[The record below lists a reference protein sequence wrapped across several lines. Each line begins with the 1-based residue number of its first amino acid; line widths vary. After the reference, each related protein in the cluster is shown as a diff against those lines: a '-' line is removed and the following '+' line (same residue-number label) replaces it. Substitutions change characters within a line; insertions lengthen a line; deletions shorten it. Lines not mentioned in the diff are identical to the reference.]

1 MGIYNLVS
9 FGGIFAVAGL
19 AWLCSRRK
27 RVVNWRVV
35 LGGIGLQLLI
45 ALFIFVVPAGRRFFL
60 FINTIV
66 VKVLESAVA
75 GSSFL
80 FGRLALPPGVVNE
93 AGETSLGY
101 FLIFQALPTI
111 IFFAALVSA
120 LYYLRVMPLLV
131 KFFAR
136 LFSRT
141 LRVSGAES
149 LCVSSEIF
157 VGIESSL
164 VVRPYLMDMTRSE
177 LVTIMTAGM
186 ATIAS
191 SVLATYVIF
200 LQRFLPTIAGH
211 LVSASFLAAP
221 AALVTSKLVFP
232 ETEQPKTMGLNVQP
246 HYDREDNFVTALING
261 GNAGLRLLGGIAAM
275 LMAFLGLLAL
285 LDLVLGWF
293 GGHLNSWLGWHVH
306 WSLKSFLGYLFYP
319 VTLAIGVPPVDA
331 MEISRIIGERTVATE
346 LVSYQHLANLMAK
359 GTLVHA
365 RSALVASYAL
375 CGFAHVASLAI
386 FVGGYSAL
394 VPGRVKDISRLAFR
408 ALLAATLACL
418 MTAAVAGTF
427 LTDSSILL
435 GK

>member
-60 FINTIV
+60 LINTIV

-80 FGRLALPPGVVNE
+80 FGRLALPPGAVNE

>member
-60 FINTIV
+60 LINTVV

-80 FGRLALPPGVVNE
+80 FGRLALPPGAVNE

-157 VGIESSL
+157 VGVESSL

-232 ETEQPKTMGLNVQP
+232 ETDEPKTMGLNVQP
-246 HYDREDNFVTALING
+246 HYEREDNFVTALING

-293 GGHLNSWLGWHVH
+293 GGHLNSWLGWNVH

>member
-157 VGIESSL
+157 VGVESSL

-232 ETEQPKTMGLNVQP
+232 ETDEPKTMGVNVQP
-246 HYDREDNFVTALING
+246 HYEREDNFVTALING

>member
-1 MGIYNLVS
+1 MDIFNLVS
-9 FGGIFAVAGL
+9 FGGIFVLAGL
-19 AWLCSRRK
+19 AWLFSSRR
-27 RVVNWRVV
+27 RVVNWRV
-35 LGGIGLQLLI
+35 LTGGIGLQVLF
-45 ALFIFVVPAGRRFFL
+45 AVFIFVIPAGRAFFL
-60 FINTIV
+60 VVNRIV
-66 VKVLESAVA
+66 VRVLDSAMA
-75 GSSFL
+75 GSAFL
-80 FGRLALPPGVVNE
+80 FGRLALPPGATNA

-101 FLIFQALPTI
+101 FLVFQALPTI

-120 LYYLRVMPLLV
+120 FYYLGVMPRLV

-136 LFSRT
+136 IFSRSM
-141 LRVSGAES
+141 RVSGAES

-157 VGIESSL
+157 VGVESSL
-164 VVRPYLMDMTRSE
+164 IIRPFLQDMTRSE
-177 LVTIMTAGM
+177 LMTVLTAGM

-191 SVLATYVIF
+191 TVLAAYVIF

-211 LVSASFLAAP
+211 LVSASFLSAP
-221 AALVTSKLVFP
+221 AALVMSKLIVP
-232 ETEQPKTMGLNVQP
+232 ETEKPKTLGVKVEP
-246 HYDREDNFVTALING
+246 SYDREDSLITSIING
-261 GNAGLRLLGGIAAM
+261 ANAGLRLLGGIVAM

-293 GGHLNSWLGWHVH
+293 GGHLNAWLGWHVN
-306 WSLKSFLGYLFYP
+306 WSLRTFLGYLFYP
-319 VTLAIGVPPVDA
+319 LTLVIGVPPADA
-331 MEISRIIGERTVATE
+331 LPIARIIGERTVVTE
-346 LVSYQHLANLMAK
+346 LVAYQDLAGLMAK

-394 VPGRVKDISRLAFR
+394 VPSRVRDISRLAFR

-427 LTDSSILL
+427 LTRGSILV

>member
-157 VGIESSL
+157 VGVESSL

>member
-1 MGIYNLVS
+1 MGVYNLVS

-35 LGGIGLQLLI
+35 LGGIGLQLLM

-60 FINTIV
+60 LINTIV

-80 FGRLALPPGVVNE
+80 FGRLALPPGAVNE

-157 VGIESSL
+157 VGVESSL

-232 ETEQPKTMGLNVQP
+232 ETDEPKTMGLNVPP

-293 GGHLNSWLGWHVH
+293 GGQLNSWLGWHVH

-346 LVSYQHLANLMAK
+346 LVSYQHLADLMAK

-435 GK
+435 GR

>member
-60 FINTIV
+60 LINTIV

-80 FGRLALPPGVVNE
+80 FGRLALPPGAVNE

-261 GNAGLRLLGGIAAM
+261 GNAGLRLLGGIATM

>member
-60 FINTIV
+60 LINTIV

-80 FGRLALPPGVVNE
+80 FGRLALPPGAVNE

-157 VGIESSL
+157 VGVESSL

-232 ETEQPKTMGLNVQP
+232 ETDEPKTMGLNVQP
-246 HYDREDNFVTALING
+246 HYEREDNFVTALING

-293 GGHLNSWLGWHVH
+293 GGHLNSWLGWNVH